1 MNVSTSRIDAA
12 FPMTEPDTPA
22 TDLSP
27 IEPMPDHAEQDAAPT
42 LDDVTPGRGY
52 DMLPMVGL
60 GGSAGSIPALQAF
73 FAAMSPDSGMAFVVV
88 LHLAADR
95 ESALDVVLQ
104 RSTAMPVRRV
114 TDWAAVEAN
123 HVYVIPPGKVIQSA
137 NGRLHCVDLKPESG
151 RRVAVDLFFRT
162 LADTHGPRASAVV
175 LSGADGD
182 GAIGIKRIKERGGLT
197 IAQDPQEAEF
207 ESMPRSAID
216 TGMVDWVLP
225 AAEMPERLR
234 SYHALL
240 PRLKLPPEHG
250 APLSRG
256 EPPTADDLEPT
267 LRELLAYVRS
277 QTGRDFVNYK
287 RATVLRR
294 VARRMSVN
302 GVEDLD
308 SYLGFVRTHPGEAGA
323 LLKDLLISV
332 TNFFRDRHTFDALE
346 SNLPRLFDGKGGDN
360 SIRVW
365 VAGCATGEEAYT
377 IAILLSEHARTLK
390 DPPALQIFATDL
402 DEDAIRIAREGIY
415 PHAITADLSDERLR
429 RFFTREVRGYRVRSD
444 LRETV
449 LFAVHDLLRDS
460 PFSRI
465 DLVSC
470 RNLLI
475 YLNNAAQLRALETA
489 HFSLR
494 AGGLLF
500 LGASETVAK
509 APLLFA
515 AVDEKHRLYESR
527 LLTGKSLA
535 APGGQST
542 LAHALNLQERSRQP
556 AALPPPGIAHHAL
569 ATPWLR
575 PSPGEAGVRSWRELH
590 LKLIERFAPA
600 SLVVDDEQ
608 EIVHLSAGAGRFLH
622 FSGGEPTSNL
632 LTAVHPALS
641 VGLRTALVRARS
653 TDQPVTTKPISFAE
667 GDQAAT
673 VVITVARADDIVAGY
688 LLVTFESHPVEGKSK
703 VEPAQPPA
711 ADDEMLRMARQI
723 DELKWLLRD
732 VSDRGDSTTQ
742 ELKVKNEE
750 LQAIN
755 EQLRSAT
762 EEIETSREE
771 LQSIKEE
778 LTTVSVELKSNVE
791 ELGRSNADLQNLMAS
806 TAIAT
811 VFLDRSMR
819 ITLFTP
825 SAVALFNLIASDV
838 GRPLSD
844 LSHRLD
850 YPEMQADARRVL
862 SALAPVEREVG
873 FEEKSYLVRAL
884 PYRGAEDRIAGVVFT
899 FLDITSRK
907 KTKETL
913 HESELVFRT
922 IVSQSAAGV
931 AYLDLEGRL
940 TLVNPRYC
948 AITGHAESELLG
960 RHAIDFVHPDDR
972 AQDRAL
978 FDRLVEDGQ
987 PFEIQKRY
995 CRGDGKFVWVR
1006 AAVTAT
1012 DDLHGKRSAVIV
1024 VVLDITESR
1033 RTDRA
1038 LRQSEERFRLLLQNA
1053 REFAI
1058 VGMDLDRVVTSWNL
1072 GAERLLGYTE
1082 GEIIGKT
1089 ADVIFTDEDRA
1100 AGVPAREGATAL
1112 AEGRAVDERWHM
1124 RRDGSRFWGSGA
1136 MMSMREERG
1145 AAFGLLKIFRDQS
1158 ASRQAHEALENSRT
1172 ELVEALVENRRA
1184 RAETEVALQAKT
1196 RFLAILSH
1204 ELRTPLTPVVMALH
1218 ALDRTPDLPAA
1229 ARGTLDLIRRNVK
1242 AELHLIDDLLDVTRI
1257 ASGKLELSVATADMH
1272 DVIRAAADVC
1282 EADFAAKR
1290 QRLRLTL
1297 GAPRPAVPGDA
1308 QRLQQVV
1315 WNLLKNASKFT
1326 PVGGDIRIETRNQG
1340 PRFVFSVADSGIG
1353 IDASAITSIF
1363 EAFQQEGDWVTTEFG
1378 GLGLGLAIAKA
1389 TVEAHYGGITV
1400 QSAGRNR
1407 GATFVVEL
1415 PTHRDPA

>member
-1 MNVSTSRIDAA
+1 
-12 FPMTEPDTPA
+12 MTEPATPA
-22 TDLSP
+22 PDLPP
-27 IEPMPDHAEQDAAPT
+27 IEPTPDHAEEDAAPT
-42 LDDVTPGRGY
+42 LDDVTHGHGY

-73 FAAMSPDSGMAFVVV
+73 FAAMPADSGMAFVVV

-95 ESALDVVLQ
+95 ESALDMLLQ
-104 RSTAMPVRRV
+104 RSTAMPVHQV
-114 TDWAAVEAN
+114 NDWAAVEAN
-123 HVYVIPPGKVIQSA
+123 HVYVIPPGKAIQSV

-151 RRVAVDLFFRT
+151 RPVAVDLFFRT

-182 GAIGIKRIKERGGLT
+182 GAIGIKRIKERGGLA

-207 ESMPRSAID
+207 EGMPRAAIG

-225 AAEMPERLR
+225 VAEMPERLR

-240 PRLKLPPEHG
+240 PLLKLPSEDGATLTHDDKPEAG
-250 APLSRG
+250 
-256 EPPTADDLEPT
+256 DLEPA
-267 LRELLAYVRS
+267 LRELLAYLRS
-277 QTGRDFVNYK
+277 QTGRDFANYK

-294 VARRMSVN
+294 IARRMSVN
-302 GVEDLD
+302 GIEDLTGYV
-308 SYLGFVRTHPGEAGA
+308 SFMRTHPGEAGA

-346 SNLPRLFDGKGGDN
+346 QHLPALFDGKGPDDTV
-360 SIRVW
+360 RVW
-365 VAGCATGEEAYT
+365 VAGCASGEEAYT
-377 IAILLSEHARTLK
+377 IAMLLSEHARALK
-390 DPPALQIFATDL
+390 EPPALQIFGTDL
-402 DEDAIRIAREGIY
+402 DEDAIRTAREGLY
-415 PHAITADLSDERLR
+415 PHAIAADVSEERLR
-429 RFFTREVRGYRVRSD
+429 RFFTKELRGYRVRAD

-460 PFSRI
+460 PFSRL

-475 YLNNAAQLRALETA
+475 YLNNAAQTRALETM
-489 HFSLR
+489 HFALR
-494 AGGLLF
+494 TRGLLF
-500 LGASETVAK
+500 LGASETVAN
-509 APLLFA
+509 ASSLFA
-515 AVDEKHRLYESR
+515 VVDAKSRLYQAHPLAR
-527 LLTGKSLA
+527 KPLTSPAGQSSLA
-535 APGGQST
+535 
-542 LAHALNLQERSRQP
+542 LALESQWRSRGGAVVLP
-556 AALPPPGIAHHAL
+556 AGVAHRA
-569 ATPWLR
+569 AAAPWLR
-575 PSPGEAGVRSWRELH
+575 PNPGDAGVRSWRELH

-600 SLVVDDEQ
+600 SLVVAEER

-622 FSGGEPTSNL
+622 FTGGEPTSNL
-632 LTAVHPALS
+632 LAAVHPALS
-641 VGLRTALVRARS
+641 VDLRTALTRARS
-653 TDQPVTTKPISFAE
+653 TQEPVTTQPIRFVD
-667 GDQAAT
+667 GGQAAT
-673 VVITVARADDIVAGY
+673 VVITVARADEIAAGY
-688 LLVTFESHPVEGKSK
+688 LLVTFESHPVEG
-703 VEPAQPPA
+703 VPEAEPARRPA
-711 ADDEMLRMARQI
+711 EDDQVLRMARQI
-723 DELKWLLRD
+723 DELKWHLRD
-732 VSDRGDSTTQ
+732 VSDSSDSTTQ
-742 ELKVKNEE
+742 ELKASNEE
-750 LQAIN
+750 LQSMN
-755 EQLRSAT
+755 
-762 EEIETSREE
+762 
-771 LQSIKEE
+771 EE
-778 LTTVSVELKSNVE
+778 LTTVNVELNSNVE

-825 SAVALFNLIASDV
+825 SAVALFNLIPSDV

-862 SALAPVEREVG
+862 SALVPVQREVG
-873 FEEKSYLVRAL
+873 FEANSYLVRAL

-907 KTKETL
+907 KTEEAL
-913 HESELVFRT
+913 RESELVYRT
-922 IVSQSAAGV
+922 IVSQAAAGV
-931 AYLDLEGRL
+931 AHLDLEGRL

-948 AITGHAESELLG
+948 EITGHVEAELLG

-978 FDRLVEDGQ
+978 FDRLVEEGK
-987 PFEIQKRY
+987 PFEVQKRY
-995 CRGDGKFVWVR
+995 CRSDGKAVWTR
-1006 AAVTAT
+1006 AAVTGTNDAQ
-1012 DDLHGKRSAVIV
+1012 GKRVAVIA

-1038 LRQSEERFRLLLQNA
+1038 LRQSEERFRLLLENA

-1058 VGMDLDRVVTSWNL
+1058 VGMDLNRVVTSWNV

-1082 GEIIGKT
+1082 TEIIGKT
-1089 ADVIFTDEDRA
+1089 ADVIFTEEDRA
-1100 AGVPAREGATAL
+1100 AGVPAREGSTAL
-1112 AEGRAVDERWHM
+1112 AEGRAGDERWHV

-1136 MMSMREERG
+1136 MMSMREEQG

-1184 RAETEVALQAKT
+1184 RAETEAALQAKD

-1204 ELRTPLTPVVMALH
+1204 ELRTPMTPVVMALH
-1218 ALDRTPDLPAA
+1218 ALERTADLPAS
-1229 ARGTLDLIRRNVK
+1229 ARSTLDLIRRNVK

-1257 ASGKLELSVATADMH
+1257 SAGKLELSVATADMH
-1272 DVIRAAADVC
+1272 EVIRVAADVC

-1297 GAPRPAVPGDA
+1297 GAPRPKVPGDA
-1308 QRLQQVV
+1308 PRLQQVV

-1326 PVGGDIRIETRNQG
+1326 PIGGDVRIETRNDG
-1340 PRFVFSVADSGIG
+1340 PRFVFSVADSGVG
-1353 IDASAITSIF
+1353 IEPGALASIF
-1363 EAFQQEGDWVTTEFG
+1363 DAFQQEGDWVTTEFG

-1389 TVEAHYGGITV
+1389 TVEAHHGSITV
-1400 QSAGRNR
+1400 TSPGRNQ